1 MVRDVL
7 ILFGIRARNLRW
19 ERGKYQMFEALGCH
33 SCFKSQCASWRVHV
47 SERLFTSSCH
57 QLSAGPQK
65 QVCEVVLQHFDQQ
78 YSLELG
84 QLWVVARE
92 VLLQPHCW
100 QYGIMLNRFSAPED
114 LKQRL
119 CLQGFSSLVDHGS
132 LQCLVHPARTRFPS
146 QKHQPGWLK
155 QYYLLNTASLLPVL
169 ALDVREGD
177 RLLDMCSAPGGKA
190 LAVLQCATP
199 ALLHCNELNFQRQQ
213 WLSKT
218 LESYVPPAVRNILT
232 VSNLDGRTFGK
243 IHAGT
248 FDKVL
253 VDAPCSNDRSWLY
266 SAHPQQSTVRLG
278 ERTRLPEIQRDLLR
292 SALAAVRPGGLV
304 VYSTCTLSHAENGA
318 VVQEVLSCC
327 SNAELQNLE
336 EMSCSL
342 SHRFTFGPSSPFGL
356 LVVPDH
362 GRTWG
367 PMFLSKLKRLY

>member
-278 ERTRLPEIQRDLLR
+278 ERTRLPEIQRDLLSR
-292 SALAAVRPGGLV
+292 L
-304 VYSTCTLSHAENGA
+304 
-318 VVQEVLSCC
+318 
-327 SNAELQNLE
+327 
-336 EMSCSL
+336 
-342 SHRFTFGPSSPFGL
+342 
-356 LVVPDH
+356 
-362 GRTWG
+362 RTND
-367 PMFLSKLKRLY
+367 LIRQR